1 MNYINHFLT
10 LPFLQ
15 KKIAS
20 SANPLKI
27 NEFIY
32 QSYTFYMLRN
42 CCSCSLIRFS
52 TSLYCLTLSPLLL
65 CSMGARGWPESHRW
79 SCGWRAHLRPIT
91 TLFESNQ
98 YLQITSQ
105 SVLLQQ
111 AIAVVAMA
119 SVVLCFSSKVLQVDF
134 KSATLLFHGL
144 PLLALQEKSQILG
157 RVWTKIPKKG
167 RQLLFL
173 SDISMQIARVQC
185 ARYPCNK
192 KNSRKCLFFPK
203 KCRKESSTNQQTKL
217 KIYKLFK

>member
-1 MNYINHFLT
+1 
-10 LPFLQ
+10 
-15 KKIAS
+15 
-20 SANPLKI
+20 
-27 NEFIY
+27 
-32 QSYTFYMLRN
+32 MLRN

-134 KSATLLFHGL
+134 KSATLLVPWFAPPGV
-144 PLLALQEKSQILG
+144 A
-157 RVWTKIPKKG
+157 RKIPNSRESLDQNPEE
-167 RQLLFL
+167 RQATALPQWHQYANCK
-173 SDISMQIARVQC
+173 SAMCKISMQQ
-185 ARYPCNK
+185 K
-192 KNSRKCLFFPK
+192 K
-203 KCRKESSTNQQTKL
+203 KL
-217 KIYKLFK
+217 